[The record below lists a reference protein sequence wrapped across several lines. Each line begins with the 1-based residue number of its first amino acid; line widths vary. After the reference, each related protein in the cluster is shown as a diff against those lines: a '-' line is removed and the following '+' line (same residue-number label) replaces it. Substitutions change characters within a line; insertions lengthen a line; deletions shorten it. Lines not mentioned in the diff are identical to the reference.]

1 MQKYPDLSNPRFL
14 EPKDNLNQW
23 LFSLDLLYISK
34 GFNFNPDFRFLSCI
48 MIRVTLDD
56 RSSSRSSQRD
66 APKVTEG
73 LPTLTSDQFNYLS

>member
-34 GFNFNPDFRFLSCI
+34 GFNFNPDFRTDFRFPSYSNS
-48 MIRVTLDD
+48 TN
-56 RSSSRSSQRD
+56 Q
-66 APKVTEG
+66 
-73 LPTLTSDQFNYLS
+73 